1 VIILLDRR
9 YNKQNQEKVVA
20 DEKSDL
26 VEVLVIPQIT
36 KGGKFVFGWSV
47 VRSNGQVRLPDMAS
61 DEYHITSEGKVILFT
76 GSAKTGGFCVTR
88 RGLLQESPMGV
99 LPDNPDLDCY
109 ERPEGVFV
117 SYKGRKYCWLTI
129 SEDRTLSFT
138 EEMLRI
144 LGIGPGSKLLSI
156 RGSCFAFVMGAKG
169 PLLERANQYQG
180 DIDCFV

>member
-1 VIILLDRR
+1 M
-9 YNKQNQEKVVA
+9 
-20 DEKSDL
+20 
-26 VEVLVIPQIT
+26 EVLVIPQIT

-88 RGLLQESPMGV
+88 RGLLLESPMGV
-99 LPDNPDLDCY
+99 LPDNPDLDRY

-117 SYKGRKYCWLTI
+117 SYKGRKYCWLTV

-144 LGIGPGSKLLSI
+144 LGIGPGSRLLSI

-169 PLLERANQYQG
+169 PLLERANHYQG
-180 DIDCFV
+180 DIDCFA